1 MKYHHTFWNAYFQ
14 KDEDIINAG
23 EDVNKRDPRARLV
36 GMEIGAATMENSMR
50 VPQKIINRLLS
61 DLFLFLIDKIAFK
74 YLSF

>member
-36 GMEIGAATMENSMR
+36 GMEIGAATMENSC
-50 VPQKIINRLLS
+50 LLYTS
-61 DLFLFLIDKIAFK
+61 DAADERK
-74 YLSF
+74 